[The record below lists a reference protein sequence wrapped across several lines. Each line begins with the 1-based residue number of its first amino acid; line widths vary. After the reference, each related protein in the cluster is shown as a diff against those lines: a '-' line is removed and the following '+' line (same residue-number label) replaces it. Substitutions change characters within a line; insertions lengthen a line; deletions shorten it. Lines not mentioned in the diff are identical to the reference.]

1 MLREM
6 LKEKE
11 GEVEKVCQHLDLLH
25 EKIREKTQAEYE
37 LGIKKALLDKEL

>member
-1 MLREM
+1 MEMGRREEMLREM

-25 EKIREKTQAEYE
+25 EKIRQKT
-37 LGIKKALLDKEL
+37 